1 MDMKAHYIVVSL
13 LLGML
18 IGAVSA
24 SSIDPDT
31 SLSLRDSLTKHLRAD
46 PTEADYL
53 VD

>member
-1 MDMKAHYIVVSL
+1 MKVNYILVSL

-31 SLSLRDSLTKHLRAD
+31 PLSLRDGLTKYLRAD
-46 PTEADYL
+46 PTEAGYL

>member
-1 MDMKAHYIVVSL
+1 MKVNYILVSL

-46 PTEADYL
+46 PREADYL
-53 VD
+53 ID

>member
-1 MDMKAHYIVVSL
+1 MKAHYIVVSL

-31 SLSLRDSLTKHLRAD
+31 PLSLRDSLTNHLRAD
-46 PTEADYL
+46 PTGADYL
-53 VD
+53 MD